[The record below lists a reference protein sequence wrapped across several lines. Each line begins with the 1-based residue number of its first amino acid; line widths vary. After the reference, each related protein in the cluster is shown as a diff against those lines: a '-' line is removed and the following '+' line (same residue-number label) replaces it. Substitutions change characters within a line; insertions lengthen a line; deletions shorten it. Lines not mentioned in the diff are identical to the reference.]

1 MTTERKATYNT
12 LAERLISLGM
22 ISTDTAHRV
31 LRDID
36 GLDDDGL
43 DDELDGEDL
52 SDALECFGVAIGVHS
67 DKVDDLEGSYQG
79 LLSAAAACTGGAVVV
94 DDVEL
99 SSDPDGGEILRF
111 VCNGSVVEWS
121 LQHDFDG
128 YFDFM
133 GILGNIHT
141 LSPPGAD
148 DHRAFR
154 SVELDEPGI
163 NYYVLATDEQALALV
178 NEFGLRL
185 D

>member
-1 MTTERKATYNT
+1 MTTEYKATYNT
-12 LAERLISLGM
+12 LAVRLISLGM
-22 ISTDTAHRV
+22 ISTDTARR
-31 LRDID
+31 LLADP
-36 GLDDDGL
+36 DGL
-43 DDELDGEDL
+43 DDELDGEYL
-52 SDALECFGVAIGVHS
+52 SEALTDFGVAIAVHG
-67 DKVDDLEGSYQG
+67 DKVDDLEGSYDY
-79 LLSAAAACTGGAVVV
+79 LLRDAAACTGGAVVV

-128 YFDFM
+128 YLDYM
-133 GILGNIHT
+133 GILNHIHY
-141 LSPPGAD
+141 LDPPGAD
-148 DHRAFR
+148 DHRRFR
-154 SVELDEPGI
+154 SVEVDEAGA

>member
-1 MTTERKATYNT
+1 MTTEHKATYNT

-36 GLDDDGL
+36 ELDDDGL
-43 DDELDGEDL
+43 DNELDGEYL
-52 SDALECFGVAIGVHS
+52 SDALECFGVAIGVHG
-67 DKVDDLEGSYQG
+67 DKVDDLEGSYEY
-79 LLSAAAACTGGAVVV
+79 LLRDAAACTGGAVVV

-99 SSDPDGGEILRF
+99 NSDPDGGAILRF

-128 YFDFM
+128 YLDFM
-133 GILGNIHT
+133 SILSYIGDLN
-141 LSPPGAD
+141 PPGAD
-148 DHRAFR
+148 DHRTFR
-154 SVELDEPGI
+154 SVELDEPGT